1 MPDREWLYPNLR
13 ENGYTYSVLE
23 NLHYIPHVHG
33 GLECV
38 YVLDGELCATI
49 DEKNYT
55 LKKGD
60 VCLIFPQV
68 RHSYRTPKHSN
79 SFCFAL
85 LHDTMPD
92 DLRSLFVDGY
102 ALPNPIYR
110 AGSYSPLIPEMI
122 DHMLMPE
129 ERKANRLV
137 HTGRLLMLLGL
148 LFDTRSPIS
157 AQKLAMSKEAEM
169 LEYLH
174 ENFHDPIT
182 LTQAAEHL
190 GLSQFQ
196 LSRICN
202 HQIGMGFN
210 AYLKSLR
217 VTAAMRRLA
226 FTNKG
231 MQEIALG
238 CGFESVRTFNRAFSE
253 ETGIS
258 PSEYRRAHQQCTA
271 LNLDV
276 NPAPAKKSE

>member
-1 MPDREWLYPNLR
+1 MP
-13 ENGYTYSVLE
+13 
-23 NLHYIPHVHG
+23 
-33 GLECV
+33 
-38 YVLDGELCATI
+38 
-49 DEKNYT
+49 KNT
-55 LKKGD
+55 RG
-60 VCLIFPQV
+60 VQV
-68 RHSYRTPKHSN
+68 KQ
-79 SFCFAL
+79 
-85 LHDTMPD
+85 
-92 DLRSLFVDGY
+92 
-102 ALPNPIYR
+102 I
-110 AGSYSPLIPEMI
+110 
-122 DHMLMPE
+122 
-129 ERKANRLV
+129 
-137 HTGRLLMLLGL
+137 
-148 LFDTRSPIS
+148 
-157 AQKLAMSKEAEM
+157 
-169 LEYLH
+169 
-174 ENFHDPIT
+174 
-182 LTQAAEHL
+182 AEHL

>member
-1 MPDREWLYPNLR
+1 MPDKEWLYPNLH
-13 ENGYTYSVLE
+13 ENGYTYSALE

-49 DEKNYT
+49 DE
-55 LKKGD
+55 
-60 VCLIFPQV
+60 
-68 RHSYRTPKHSN
+68 
-79 SFCFAL
+79 
-85 LHDTMPD
+85 
-92 DLRSLFVDGY
+92 
-102 ALPNPIYR
+102 IYR
-110 AGSYSPLIPEMI
+110 AGNYSPLIPEII

-148 LFDTRSPIS
+148 LFDTRAPIS
-157 AQKLAMSKEAEM
+157 AQKLAMSKEAEV

>member
-1 MPDREWLYPNLR
+1 MVDNLNFLGQIHVLLAVHLR
-13 ENGYTYSVLE
+13 EQVMPLEGDAARRRLVQPDDRAPCCGFAAAAFADQTERLVLV
-23 NLHYIPHVHG
+23 HVERHA
-33 GLECV
+33 V
-38 YVLDGELCATI
+38 YRLDVRGFALRVALALDGIIDFQVLD
-49 DEKNYT
+49 
-55 LKKGD
+55 
-60 VCLIFPQV
+60 FQQ
-68 RHSYRTPKHSN
+68 
-79 SFCFAL
+79 L
-85 LHDTMPD
+85 L
-92 DLRSLFVDGY
+92 LFV
-102 ALPNPIYR
+102 
-110 AGSYSPLIPEMI
+110 
-122 DHMLMPE
+122 
-129 ERKANRLV
+129 
-137 HTGRLLMLLGL
+137 
-148 LFDTRSPIS
+148 
-157 AQKLAMSKEAEM
+157 